1 MQQVR
6 KCLAAHMIDRTAM
19 APPDFIALTRDLCAF
34 ATGVVADDN
43 EALFARI
50 ADELPLALFRYRS
63 GDSFNGWLVP
73 QNWRGSKAEIRRDGP
88 PGFDGRPPPPRGAP
102 HATPFSRSLR
112 LVGLNP
118 PAVPNH
124 RPP

>member
-1 MQQVR
+1 MQHVR

-19 APPDFIALTRDLCAF
+19 DPTDFIALTRDLCAF

-73 QNWRGSKAEIRRDGP
+73 QNWRVRKRRIP
-88 PGFDGRPPPPRGAP
+88 APRPPLFYEGSP
-102 HATPFSRSLR
+102 TPGR
-112 LVGLNP
+112 
-118 PAVPNH
+118 A
-124 RPP
+124 